1 VDLFTE
7 NVDNIQINSLLTI
20 KRTFFSKTIAFTSLQ
35 MKIQKLEIGIKNPIR
50 CLYSWLAFFV
60 FSNFRWKLQL

>member
-20 KRTFFSKTIAFTSLQ
+20 KRTFIGNTIAFASLQ
-35 MKIQKLEIGIKNPIR
+35 MKIQELEIGIKKPIR
-50 CLYSWLAFFV
+50 GLYS
-60 FSNFRWKLQL
+60 